1 MWEPYKK
8 GFKAYL
14 QLERSLSD
22 NSVEAYMRDIE
33 KLTQYL
39 EHSGTLKKSLGSK
52 TNRPAKFYQMDR
64 GTWHFAGFAGAYN
77 IRRKIILQVLPDRTY

>member
-22 NSVEAYMRDIE
+22 NSIEAYLNDIG
-33 KLTQYL
+33 KLTTFLQSQQLAKSPDQVVLSDLQQYL
-39 EHSGTLKKSLGSK
+39 
-52 TNRPAKFYQMDR
+52 
-64 GTWHFAGFAGAYN
+64 
-77 IRRKIILQVLPDRTY
+77 